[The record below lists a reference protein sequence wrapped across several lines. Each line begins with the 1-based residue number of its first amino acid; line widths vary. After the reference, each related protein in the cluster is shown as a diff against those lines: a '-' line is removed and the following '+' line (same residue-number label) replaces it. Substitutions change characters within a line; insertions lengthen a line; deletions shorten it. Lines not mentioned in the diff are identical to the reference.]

1 MLSKAQKTVIFHN
14 LNYPISTDRL
24 SDPQKVMLLM
34 TTRANTK
41 TNGGK
46 KLSLTLLNVG
56 CVQIKTTHM
65 PQWHIWDC
73 S

>member
-46 KLSLTLLNVG
+46 KLSK
-56 CVQIKTTHM
+56 QE
-65 PQWHIWDC
+65 P
-73 S
+73 